1 MVIKSVNDQSPKSE
15 YQSKEIRQD
24 SLEDEDTQLQHP
36 TREERLM
43 KYKNQ
48 CENLVAY
55 LTTSVCPQGL
65 SRNELQNI
73 KNQAKTH
80 QWDSKSKKLEIVKH
94 KVVSIENTN
103 KWT

>member
-15 YQSKEIRQD
+15 DQSKETPQD
-24 SLEDEDTQLQHP
+24 SPEDEDAQLQLP

-48 CENLVAY
+48 CKNLMAY

-65 SRNELQNI
+65 SKNELRNI

-80 QWDSKSKKLEIVKH
+80 QWDSKSKLKIVDH
-94 KVVSIENTN
+94 KVVSIQNTN

>member
-15 YQSKEIRQD
+15 YQSKEIPQD
-24 SLEDEDTQLQHP
+24 SPEDEDAQLQHP

-48 CENLVAY
+48 CENLMAY

-65 SRNELQNI
+65 SGVILV
-73 KNQAKTH
+73 
-80 QWDSKSKKLEIVKH
+80 KKFVTKRICSCREIFF
-94 KVVSIENTN
+94 
-103 KWT
+103 